1 VTRAHLVAAVT
12 AFVVTLAIVATG
24 ALARERPAKMERMA
38 AASGALA
45 LSNSAANKAIITAH
59 ALMPGQGTT
68 GTITIGNTGEA
79 SGLLSLART
88 AITDVPGAYGGKLSD
103 VLTLQIDDVSGGQA
117 REVFYGEVGGLER
130 IALETLPGGVKRTYR
145 FTVFFPD
152 TGPNGADNAVMGS
165 SVRFDYEWRAEAL
178 PVTPTATPTPGTGGG
193 GGTPAPGGGGGG
205 GGGGTET
212 PQPVQG
218 APIVYLRIPHQRV
231 MHTDAVRLFGR
242 CDSSCT
248 VRFSGR
254 ATTAPR
260 KGRRHTLKRRGVFRG
275 EKKGRKLRV
284 TREKAIKLKLS
295 RKGRQVLRRE
305 LDTNG
310 RVRVRISARVK
321 GPYGVRIVRKQIV
334 LHTTLIRNGKRINFR

>member
-12 AFVVTLAIVATG
+12 AFAVTLAIVATG
-24 ALARERPAKMERMA
+24 ALARERPAKMERTA

-45 LSNSAANKAIITAH
+45 LSNSAANTAIITAH
-59 ALMPGQGTT
+59 GLMPGQATT

-79 SGLLSLART
+79 AGLLSLART

-103 VLTLQIDDVSGGQA
+103 VLTLQIDDVSGATA

-130 IALETLPGGVKRTYR
+130 IALETLPGGVQRTYR

-178 PVTPTATPTPGTGGG
+178 PVVPTPTPTATPGGGGGG
-193 GGTPAPGGGGGG
+193 GGTPAPGGGGG
-205 GGGGTET
+205 TET
-212 PQPVQG
+212 PQAVQG

-231 MHTDAVRLFGR
+231 MHTAAVRLFGR

-260 KGRRHTLKRRGVFRG
+260 KGRRHILKRRGLFRG
-275 EKKGRKLRV
+275 EKRARKLRV

-295 RKGRQVLRRE
+295 RKGRRVLRRE

-321 GPYGVRIVRKQIV
+321 GPYGVRVVRKRIV
-334 LHTTLIRNGKRINFR
+334 LHTTLIRNGERINFR

>member
-1 VTRAHLVAAVT
+1 MKRADLIATVT
-12 AFVVTLAIVATG
+12 AVGLVLAMVATG
-24 ALARERPAKMERMA
+24 AFARERPARMERMA

-59 ALMPGQGTT
+59 GLMPGEGTA

-79 SGLLSLART
+79 SGLLSLARLNM
-88 AITDVPGAYGGKLSD
+88 TDVAGPYGGKLSD
-103 VLTLQIDDVSGGQA
+103 VLTLKIEDVTGAQP

-130 IALETLPGGVKRTYR
+130 VALEVLPGGVRRRYR
-145 FTVFFPD
+145 FTVVFPD
-152 TGPNGADNAVMGS
+152 SGPGGADNAYMGS
-165 SVRFDYEWRAEAL
+165 AVRFDYEWRAEAL
-178 PVTPTATPTPGTGGG
+178 PVAVPTPGPNATPTPV
-193 GGTPAPGGGGGG
+193 PGGGDDG
-205 GGGGTET
+205 
-212 PQPVQG
+212 PQPVQR

-231 MHTDAVRLFGR
+231 MHTAAVRLFGR
-242 CDSSCT
+242 CDSTCT

-260 KGRRHTLKRRGVFRG
+260 KGRRHTLKRRGMFRG
-275 EKKGRKLRV
+275 EKQARKLKV
-284 TREKAIKLKLS
+284 TRERAIRLKLT
-295 RKGRQVLRRE
+295 RKGRRVLRGE

-321 GPYGVRIVRKQIV
+321 GPYGVRTVRKRIV

>member
-1 VTRAHLVAAVT
+1 MTRAHLVAAVT
-12 AFVVTLAIVATG
+12 VFAVTLAIVATG

-59 ALMPGQGTT
+59 GLMPGQATT

-79 SGLLSLART
+79 AGLLSLART
-88 AITDVPGAYGGKLSD
+88 AITDVPGPYGGKLSD
-103 VLTLQIDDVSGGQA
+103 VLTLQIDDVSGA
-117 REVFYGEVGGLER
+117 TPREVFYGEVGGLER
-130 IALETLPGGVKRTYR
+130 IALETLPGGVKRIYR
-145 FTVFFPD
+145 FTAFFPD

-178 PVTPTATPTPGTGGG
+178 PLTPTPTPTPTPGTGGG
-193 GGTPAPGGGGGG
+193 GGTPSPGGGSV
-205 GGGGTET
+205 GGTET

-242 CDSSCT
+242 CDSSCS

-260 KGRRHTLKRRGVFRG
+260 KGRRHVLKRRGIFRG

-295 RKGRQVLRRE
+295 RKGRRVLRRE

-321 GPYGVRIVRKQIV
+321 GPYGVRVVRKRIV

>member
-45 LSNSAANKAIITAH
+45 LSNSAANTAIITAN

-79 SGLLSLART
+79 AGLLSLART
-88 AITDVPGAYGGKLSD
+88 AITDVPGEYGGKLSD
-103 VLTLQIDDVSGGQA
+103 VLTLEIDDVSGA
-117 REVFYGEVGGLER
+117 TPREVFYGEVGGLER
-130 IALETLPGGVKRTYR
+130 IALETLPGGVERTYR

-152 TGPNGADNAVMGS
+152 TGPDGADNAVMGS

-178 PVTPTATPTPGTGGG
+178 PVTPAPTPGPGVTPTPTPG
-193 GGTPAPGGGGGG
+193 PGGD
-205 GGGGTET
+205 T

-260 KGRRHTLKRRGVFRG
+260 KGRRHTLQRRGVFRG
-275 EKKGRKLRV
+275 EKKARKLRV
-284 TREKAIKLKLS
+284 TREKAIKLKLTS
-295 RKGRQVLRRE
+295 KGRRVLRRE

-321 GPYGVRIVRKQIV
+321 GPYGVRVVRKRIV
-334 LHTTLIRNGKRINFR
+334 LHTTLIRNGKRISFR